1 MKVLQLEASQTV
13 TVEEVFYDWLNS
25 KLELKE
31 ISLPTYLCYETD
43 FKRYHDSY
51 AKHPIKEVSSLEIEH
66 FFKNSIADVHSNT
79 LAIRRTESAYRD
91 SADKEIYTVKEYPKS
106 VAGVCTVIIPNDYC
120 WIIILTIT

>member
-1 MKVLQLEASQTV
+1 MLESRMASNVPFVFWFWQKTKIYFVMITRAFIRGNMLYLLNKVLSKMKVLQLEASHTV

-66 FFKNSIADVHSNT
+66 FLKN
-79 LAIRRTESAYRD
+79 RQ
-91 SADKEIYTVKEYPKS
+91 DK
-106 VAGVCTVIIPNDYC
+106 
-120 WIIILTIT
+120 